1 VPKALP
7 PARRAPTPRRSAGSN
22 RVRII
27 GGEWRGRIVR
37 FPPVEGL
44 RPTPDRVRET
54 VFNWLGQDLHG
65 LRCLDLFAGSG
76 AFGLESLSRG
86 AGEVVLVDR
95 SRAVCDALHAAVRTL
110 DASGARIVCADAL
123 EFAARAPGP
132 FDVVFVDPPYGTGL
146 AERSLALV
154 PHLLAPGSRV
164 YVESDR
170 GLALDPRWSCR
181 REGRAGAVRFQLIEW
196 SGHDESHLS
205 RHV

>member
-1 VPKALP
+1 VPP
-7 PARRAPTPRRSAGSN
+7 N

-27 GGEWRGRIVR
+27 GGKWRGRVLR
-37 FPPVEGL
+37 FPPVDGL

-54 VFNWLGQDLHG
+54 VFNWLGQDLDG

-86 AGEVVLVDR
+86 AAEAVLVDR
-95 SRAVCDALHAAVRTL
+95 SREVCDGLRTAVRTL
-110 DASGARIVCADAL
+110 DAKGARIVCADAL

-132 FDVVFVDPPYGTGL
+132 FDVVFIDPPYGMSL
-146 AERSLALV
+146 AEPALGLV
-154 PHLLAPGSRV
+154 PALLAPGASV

-170 GLALDPRWSCR
+170 PLLLDPRWTCR
-181 REGRAGAVRFQLIEW
+181 RERRAGAVRFQLILW
-196 SGHDESHLS
+196 SGHDESHLP